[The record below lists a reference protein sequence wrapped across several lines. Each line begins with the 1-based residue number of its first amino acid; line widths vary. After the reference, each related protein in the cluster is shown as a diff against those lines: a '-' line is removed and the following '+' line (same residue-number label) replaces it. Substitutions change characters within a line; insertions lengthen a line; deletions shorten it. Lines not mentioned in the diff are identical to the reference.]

1 MKFTIHEYNNTQNFS
16 SEVENL
22 TSNFQSLLG
31 PTHDSWKEGKKTVI
45 QQFLIQMRTSRA
57 NEIGLSDGSLNQTE
71 AVQARKKGINT
82 LYARFGEDANG
93 RRFVLS
99 MLYPLEWSRTYPGF
113 YEDAF
118 FA

>member
-22 TSNFQSLLG
+22 TSNFQSLLV

-45 QQFLIQMRTSRA
+45 QQFLIQMLTSRA

-71 AVQARKKGINT
+71 KLSKRVKKGINT

-93 RRFVLS
+93 RRFVLIL
-99 MLYPLEWSRTYPGF
+99 LYPLNNELSWFLRRCQRN
-113 YEDAF
+113 
-118 FA
+118 